1 MSDSRDDSLMNR
13 FEDEHAAR
21 YRASDAV
28 VVVLLVA
35 LLLGLFAGGSVLRS
49 GERSTGVQ
57 GRIVSAVGR
66 PFATISRRLGLAGV
80 TRDATGFLSP
90 DANLGSAGGGFA
102 GETQT
107 AQPAQAGQTAPAGQI
122 PAVTAEAFEP
132 SALGAPAPPRR
143 PLHTLLVTGDS
154 MVMPLDADLAQQLV
168 GKGVRVIQ
176 DPHVG
181 TGISNSQI
189 VDWGKLAA
197 GQVQSDRPD
206 AVVVFVGA
214 NEGWPMADAHGS
226 QVQCCGV
233 QWAAIYAQRVRL
245 MANTYRQGGRARVYW
260 VTIPDPR
267 EADREAIA
275 RVVNA
280 AIAVGVQPW
289 VNDIRVQDTVPIF
302 TPTGY
307 RDDRA
312 RTGWRSPQQRGFPPA
327 GGLPPQR
334 PRTRL
339 HLLTKCHPR
348 RASDPQA
355 PLPVASLDFAPAV
368 RTQAARD
375 CGAGLRDGS
384 DAGCGDRGRR
394 LIQQSSTGKRAVR
407 RLASHPRSP
416 KRHPRRPNRHP
427 QRHSWS
433 RRGAHTRCLDG
444 ANGLRAARRDGR
456 GGGVG
461 EHRGDPA
468 GAARR

>member
-1 MSDSRDDSLMNR
+1 MSDPRDDSLMNR
-13 FEDEHAAR
+13 FEDEHAAN

-57 GRIVSAVGR
+57 GQVVSAVGR
-66 PFATISRRLGLAGV
+66 PFATISRRLGLAEV

-90 DANLGSAGGGFA
+90 DANLGSVGGGFA

-107 AQPAQAGQTAPAGQI
+107 APLAPAGQPAQARQPTPAGQI

-197 GQVQSDRPD
+197 SQTQSDRPD

-214 NEGWPMADAHGS
+214 NEGWPMADAQGS

-233 QWAAIYAQRVRL
+233 QWAALYAQRVRL
-245 MANTYRQGGRARVYW
+245 IANTYRQGGRARVYW
-260 VTIPDPR
+260 VTIPEPR

-302 TPTGY
+302 TPSGY
-307 RDDRA
+307 RDA
-312 RTGWRSPQQRGFPPA
+312 MPV
-327 GGLPPQR
+327 GGVQTIVREPDGV
-334 PRTRL
+334 
-339 HLLTKCHPR
+339 HLN
-348 RASDPQA
+348 
-355 PLPVASLDFAPAV
+355 
-368 RTQAARD
+368 
-375 CGAGLRDGS
+375 GAGSRLL
-384 DAGCGDRGRR
+384 AGYLLND
-394 LIQQSSTGKRAVR
+394 
-407 RLASHPRSP
+407 LAR
-416 KRHPRRPNRHP
+416 NF
-427 QRHSWS
+427 
-433 RRGAHTRCLDG
+433 TY
-444 ANGLRAARRDGR
+444 
-456 GGGVG
+456 
-461 EHRGDPA
+461 
-468 GAARR
+468 